1 MMNRFETSR
10 GEFFQKTVYAL
21 PMILFLTIGVLF
33 LKGLTSVSD
42 TTLSKQRESLETALN
57 RSISQCYA
65 VEGAYPPTLEYME
78 QHYGLTYDK
87 TLFKVDYQPFGSN
100 LFPDVT
106 ILYLGDRP

>member
-1 MMNRFETSR
+1 MNRFETSH
-10 GEFFQKTVYAL
+10 GELFQKTIYAL
-21 PMILFLTIGVLF
+21 PLILFLTIGVLF
-33 LKGLTSVSD
+33 LRGLTSVSD
-42 TTLSKQRESLETALN
+42 TTLAKQRESLETALN

-65 VEGAYPPTLEYME
+65 VEGLYPPTLEYIE

-106 ILYLGDRP
+106 IIYLGD